1 MSEAI
6 QRDGLGRI
14 HSNTSNK
21 IGKFGLI
28 LFVVKIIKCIGL
40 FECYDLLKTLYVVQF
55 VFFVKLISS
64 GIFLVL
70 QKPFSSGKRLT
81 RKQWLYVIRH
91 SLLSLSMNIS
101 WIFALTLCGP
111 VRTVLV
117 FEHGETILISMFMG
131 IFVNGQKGNY
141 ARARG
146 TLMFFLG
153 ILCLLIFDNDNSG
166 IGATAHPEGEHVSTI
181 SHWMYSLTSILG
193 MADHKGGIVLLV
205 LTLLL
210 KIAVNGYSK
219 RVGGLVGGVK
229 RLNALSTFV
238 SAIFLFPWAVLLS
251 ITGSGF
257 NIFAYLFPLVFVT
270 VSVFVIDYYGQ
281 SLLSAKIDPVQIS
294 RLGYFFISIAALFVG
309 FHWSHPAAVAI
320 SQLHGG
326 TKTVRTEEHIIS
338 GGVIVGTIFLF
349 LSTDILSWPNPKSQK
364 GSFIG
369 YSSEGLPLY
378 RFADDVLQRASKT
391 SFGALAQGFLSRVLE
406 EKDSRQIFYF
416 LCINLSFAFVEL
428 AWGLWSNSL
437 GLVSDS
443 FHMLFDCSALILG
456 LIAAVMAKWKST
468 RIFPYGYGRVEV
480 LSGFVNGLFLL
491 VVACFLLVVAFQRL
505 LDPPNINTDK
515 LMAVSVAG
523 LLVNLIGVFVFRH
536 QHHHHHSHN
545 DHSHHDHHHHEN
557 SNLKGIYLH
566 VLADLLGSVGV
577 IISSFLIE
585 RWQLLIADPI
595 CTVLVAMLIL
605 STVWPLLRDSARV
618 LTLCIPPCLENTVR
632 KSLAKVASVDGVIAV
647 RTCRVWQHTDNEI
660 FAVIT
665 VHVKPHVIEQRVISQ
680 ITAILR
686 DSGVQSVTVQV
697 EKEDFYQHMSGL
709 MSGTDDAYQLALQT
723 YQSPSRRASGSE
735 SESEYTKLV

>member
-1 MSEAI
+1 
-6 QRDGLGRI
+6 
-14 HSNTSNK
+14 
-21 IGKFGLI
+21 
-28 LFVVKIIKCIGL
+28 
-40 FECYDLLKTLYVVQF
+40 
-55 VFFVKLISS
+55 
-64 GIFLVL
+64 
-70 QKPFSSGKRLT
+70 
-81 RKQWLYVIRH
+81 
-91 SLLSLSMNIS
+91 MNLC

-131 IFVNGQKGNY
+131 IFANGQKGNY

-153 ILCLLIFDNDNSG
+153 VLCLLIFDNDNSKSSV
-166 IGATAHPEGEHVSTI
+166 TTHPEGEHVSTI
-181 SHWMYSLTSILG
+181 SHWMYSLTSFLG

-205 LTLLL
+205 LTLIL

-219 RVGGLVGGVK
+219 RVGSLVGGVK
-229 RLNALSTFV
+229 RLNALSTLM
-238 SAIFLFPWAVLLS
+238 SAVFLFPWAVLLS
-251 ITGSGF
+251 VGGSGF
-257 NIFAYLFPLVFVT
+257 NVFAYLFPLLFVT

-281 SLLSAKIDPVQIS
+281 SLLSAKMDPVQIS
-294 RLGYFFISIAALFVG
+294 RLGYFFISVTALILG

-320 SQLHGG
+320 SKLHGG
-326 TKTVRTEEHIIS
+326 TTTVRTAEHVIS

-369 YSSEGLPLY
+369 YSSEGMPLY

-406 EKDSRQIFYF
+406 EKDSRHIFYF

-468 RIFPYGYGRVEV
+468 RIFPYGYGRIEV

-491 VVACFLLVVAFQRL
+491 VVACFLLIEALQRI

-536 QHHHHHSHN
+536 QHHHHGHSH
-545 DHSHHDHHHHEN
+545 DHSHDHSHHHHEN
-557 SNLKGIYLH
+557 ANLKAIYLH

-577 IISSFLIE
+577 IISSFMID

-595 CTVLVAMLIL
+595 CTILVAMLIL

-618 LTLCIPPCLENTVR
+618 LTLCIPPCLENNVR
-632 KSLAKVASVDGVIAV
+632 KALAKVSNINGVIGV
-647 RTCRVWQHTDNEI
+647 RTCRVWQHTDEDI
-660 FAVIT
+660 VAVIT
-665 VHVKPHVIEQRVISQ
+665 IHVKPHVIEQRVISQ
-680 ITAILR
+680 VTAIVR
-686 DSGVQSVTVQV
+686 DFGITTVTVQV

-709 MSGTDDAYQLALQT
+709 MSGTDDAYQIALQT
-723 YQSPSRRASGSE
+723 YQSPSRRASTSE